1 MGWEVSPQT
10 PLLGKTLPKPQL
22 FGSLPNPSYTS
33 LAGRSRPRPHRLGRP
48 PPTPTFLGDPPPAPP
63 SPTPHPAAI
72 PAVPFPG
79 VLAFFFFTHRIKLV
93 EDTAPTLNDYWVPIL
108 GGGGGG
114 GGGVGG
120 GGGSASPKEILHSN
134 SRQTPR
140 WETAVRHWP
149 MGVGQWALT
158 MGCWPSGVGQWALI
172 SGC

>member
-93 EDTAPTLNDYWVPIL
+93 EDTAPTLNYYWVPIL
-108 GGGGGG
+108 VSGGGGGW
-114 GGGVGG
+114 GVGG
-120 GGGSASPKEILHSN
+120 GRRHPKRSSTATPGKRPGGK
-134 SRQTPR
+134 RQC
-140 WETAVRHWP
+140 
-149 MGVGQWALT
+149 GIGQWVLAN
-158 MGCWPSGVGQWALI
+158 GR
-172 SGC
+172 